1 MTLSRS
7 FGARSVWRFA
17 TAGLLVAVTAHAAA
31 AQRGQSR
38 RGSRD
43 ARAEI
48 DTTFAFDKNGTVTVN
63 VPNGDVV
70 VAGTTANQ
78 IRIRAK
84 SENNDLRVD
93 VSGSRVMI
101 QTSNHEGGA
110 ELSVPQGVRVIVQSR
125 SGDVTI
131 RGTHGE
137 VEVHATSG
145 DINVDD
151 VVGRLDVGNLS
162 GDITVSNV
170 AGDGDVSTTGG
181 DVKLSNVRGNL
192 GIGTVSG
199 EIELRGIT
207 AKNVRARTTSGDVTY
222 DGLIDPA
229 GRYEFATH
237 SGDVRL
243 HIQRDASAQLTVSTW
258 NGSIDSDFPITLRP
272 GEHDFG
278 SQSSKRFIFEIG
290 GGAARLTAETF
301 SGDIAISSN
310 GRGATGRP

>member
-7 FGARSVWRFA
+7 FGGRSAFRF
-17 TAGLLVAVTAHAAA
+17 TAAALLIAVTADAAA
-31 AQRGQSR
+31 AQRSR
-38 RGSRD
+38 RGSRS
-43 ARAEI
+43 EI

-70 VAGTTANQ
+70 IAGTTGSQ
-78 IRIRAK
+78 IHIRAE
-84 SENNDLRVD
+84 SENDDLRVD
-93 VSGSRVMI
+93 ASGSRVMI
-101 QTSNHEGGA
+101 QTSNRDGGA

-151 VVGRLDVGNLS
+151 VVGRLDVSNLS

-170 AGDGDVSTTGG
+170 TGDGDIATTGG
-181 DVKLSNVRGNL
+181 DVKFTNVRGNL

-199 EIELRGIT
+199 EIDLRGIT
-207 AKNVRARTTSGDVTY
+207 AKNVRAKTTSGDVTF
-222 DGLIDPA
+222 DGLIDPT

-243 HIQRDASAQLTVSTW
+243 HVQREANAQLTVSTW
-258 NGSIDSDFPITLRP
+258 NGGIDSDFPITLRP
-272 GEHDFG
+272 GEHPIG
-278 SQSSKRFIFEIG
+278 SESSKRFTFEIG
-290 GGAARLTAETF
+290 GGAARVTAETF
-301 SGDIAISSN
+301 SGDIAIFAN
-310 GRGATGRP
+310 GRGASVRP